1 MTGKRVIARLLRWLV
16 PLLFSGLVIWLV
28 LREIDFQVFVFHLG
42 KLRWQT
48 LLFATVIYFISYALR
63 AFCWYILLRR
73 KVAYR
78 DAFFTMGVGYLLNNI
93 FPFRLGEIGRAV
105 MLDDSGRTS
114 PLEVF
119 SSVVVER
126 IFDVFLAAIFIFSV
140 LPRILGSGFDQR
152 LIMIA
157 FIMAVI
163 GLIVLFLLAKFRVR
177 VAVWLT
183 RWGERS
189 RFIKNWFEPK
199 VGHALEG
206 FAVLTDPKAFFLAFG
221 SLALSWLL
229 AFGKNFLIFN
239 NLAAQPPFWWMIF
252 VLSAGAFGAA
262 LPSAPAG
269 LGVYEGV
276 VVAAFALLG
285 VGTEIAFTH
294 AIVTHAMVFLYAN
307 IIGLIGLRLRGE
319 ALVGFIQR
327 VLKRSPSVQGVE

>member
-1 MTGKRVIARLLRWLV
+1 MTGKRVLARSLRWLV
-16 PLLFSGLVIWLV
+16 PLLISGLAIWLV
-28 LREIDFQVFVFHLG
+28 LREINFQVFLVQLA
-42 KLRWQT
+42 KIRWQT
-48 LLFATVIYFISYALR
+48 LLLATLVYFVSYALR

-78 DAFFTMGVGYLLNNI
+78 DAFFTMGVGYLLNNLL
-93 FPFRLGEIGRAV
+93 PFRLGEIGRAV

-126 IFDVFLAAIFIFSV
+126 IFDVFLAAIFILSV
-140 LPRILGSGFDQR
+140 LPRIISGGFDQR
-152 LIMIA
+152 LIMFA
-157 FIMAVI
+157 FILAI
-163 GLIVLFLLAKFRVR
+163 LGLIVLFLLAKFRDR
-177 VAVWLT
+177 VAQWLK

-189 RFIKNWFEPK
+189 TFVKDWLTPK
-199 VGHALEG
+199 VAHALEG
-206 FAVLTDPKAFFLAFG
+206 FVVLTDPKAFLLAFG
-221 SLALSWLL
+221 SLALSWGL
-229 AFGKNFLIFN
+229 AFGKNFLIFS
-239 NLAAQPPFWWMIF
+239 NLQAQPPFWWMIF

-285 VGTEIAFTH
+285 VGTEVAFTH

-307 IIGLIGLRLRGE
+307 LIGLVGLRLRGV
-319 ALVGFIQR
+319 ALVSFIQR
-327 VLKRSPSVQGVE
+327 VLKRSPRIQGVE

>member
-1 MTGKRVIARLLRWLV
+1 MAEKRVIARFLRWLL
-16 PLLFSGLVIWLV
+16 PLSISGLAIWLI
-28 LREIDFQVFVFHLG
+28 LREIDFPVFMTHLA
-42 KLRWQT
+42 KIRWQT
-48 LLFATVIYFISYALR
+48 LALATAIYFISYALR

-73 KVAYR
+73 KVSYR

-126 IFDVFLAAIFIFSV
+126 IFDVFLAALFILSV
-140 LPRILGSGFDQR
+140 LPRILSSGYNQTMV
-152 LIMIA
+152 LVA
-157 FIMAVI
+157 LSLAVI
-163 GLIVLFLLAKFRVR
+163 GLVVLFLLARFREQ
-177 VAVWLT
+177 VATWLT

-189 RFIKNWFEPK
+189 GFIRDWLQPK
-199 VGHALEG
+199 VAHALEG
-206 FAVLTDPKAFFLAFG
+206 FAVLTDARAFLLAFG

-229 AFGKNFLIFN
+229 AFGKNYLIFN
-239 NLAAQPPFWWMIF
+239 NLSAQPPFWWMTF

-276 VVAAFALLG
+276 VVGAFALLG
-285 VGTEIAFTH
+285 VGTELAFTH
-294 AIVTHAMVFLYAN
+294 AIVTHAMVFVYAN
-307 IIGLIGLRLRGE
+307 LIGLVGLRLRGE
-319 ALVGFIQR
+319 ALVAFLRR
-327 VLKRSPSVQGVE
+327 VIRRSPKIQTAE